1 MMHNAKA
8 HMTAHVLLQ
17 AQTTFQ
23 VEQRMRKHFLFMLA
37 PSAQAHITSVRHG
50 NGTWCSR
57 HGSVHFLILRPFCGI
72 LRPYCAILRSFC
84 AKFLRLKH
92 VKQCESWLQT
102 TILSDIAT
110 LFSTPQSL
118 SQLRVLKWFKHDS
131 HEDLGTRMC
140 A

>member
-1 MMHNAKA
+1 VFKA
-8 HMTAHVLLQ
+8 WVGTLFDFAPVLRDIAPVLRDFALVLRQ
-17 AQTTFQ
+17 VSAPQTCQT
-23 VEQRMRKHFLFMLA
+23 MRIMVA
-37 PSAQAHITSVRHG
+37 
-50 NGTWCSR
+50 
-57 HGSVHFLILRPFCGI
+57 
-72 LRPYCAILRSFC
+72 
-84 AKFLRLKH
+84 
-92 VKQCESWLQT
+92 T